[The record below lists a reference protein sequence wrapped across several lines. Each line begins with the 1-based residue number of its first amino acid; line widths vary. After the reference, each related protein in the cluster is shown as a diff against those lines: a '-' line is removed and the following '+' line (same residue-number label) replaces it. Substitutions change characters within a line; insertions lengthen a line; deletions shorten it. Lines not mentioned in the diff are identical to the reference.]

1 MTELRRKALFTM
13 KTLSWRVAAAG
24 APFAVRPCGAC
35 GADAKFASTGLFRVN
50 AQKKLV
56 DVWLVYRCATCGS
69 VWNSAVISRGS
80 AKAVSK
86 GRLERF
92 LANDPDLA
100 LACALD
106 ASLLR
111 RNGARRGPVEFVVE
125 GERYAGRDACRV
137 DITCEDALGLTVA
150 HVLRRKL
157 EVSRRELEQLVD
169 AGRVS
174 LADGGDVRT
183 AKLGSQCTVIL
194 HADDGC

>member
-1 MTELRRKALFTM
+1 M
-13 KTLSWRVAAAG
+13 AAAD
-24 APFAVRPCGAC
+24 APAAVRPCGTC

-56 DVWLVYRCATCGS
+56 DVWLVYRCVTCGS

-86 GRLERF
+86 GRLEQF

-111 RNGARRGPVEFVVE
+111 RNGARRAPVEFVVE
-125 GERYAGRDACRV
+125 GERFDGQDSCRV
-137 DITCEDALGLTVA
+137 DITCEGALGLTVA
-150 HVLRRKL
+150 QVMRRKL
-157 EVSRRELEQLVD
+157 EVSRRELEQLVE

-174 LADGGDVRT
+174 LADGGDVRA
-183 AKLGSQCTVIL
+183 AKLGSHRTVIL
-194 HADDGC
+194 RADDGC